1 MKKICPGLK
10 VRHIQVEKDHWDR
23 DRRVQ
28 NPETQKHQPI
38 HVLHIFSPLQI
49 DNNRIKLGDKR

>member
-1 MKKICPGLK
+1 MKNLCPDLK
-10 VRHIQVEKDHWDR
+10 VRHIQVKKDHWDR

-28 NPETQKHQPI
+28 NPETQKQQPI
-38 HVLHIFSPLQI
+38 HIFSPLQI